1 MSSVSRSK
9 RVDRNRLAKTYPFL
23 HRIPKY
29 TFMNDPSISYET
41 GTVCFEGLDTVTYTF
56 DTVYTNTPTVVVSAI
71 SDDINVWISNVST
84 ASVTFNSSVL
94 TSACVSFQ
102 IVSIGE

>member
-1 MSSVSRSK
+1 
-9 RVDRNRLAKTYPFL
+9 
-23 HRIPKY
+23 
-29 TFMNDPSISYET
+29 MNDPSISYET

-56 DTVYTNTPTVVVSAI
+56 DAVYTNTPTVVVSAI
-71 SDDINVWISNVST
+71 SDDINVWISSAST
-84 ASVTFNSSVL
+84 TSVTFNSSVL